1 MKDDLKL
8 REMKAK
14 DCMIDASKLA
24 EELHGEQE
32 QAGVLENDRKLLES
46 KLKEVQVNK
55 QIIMTCDLLYIS
67 DLLGKN

>member
-46 KLKEVQVNK
+46 KLKEVQVTQ
-55 QIIMTCDLLYIS
+55 QIVMTCNLLYIS
-67 DLLGKN
+67 DL

>member
-24 EELHGEQE
+24 EELHAEQE
-32 QAGVLENDRKLLES
+32 QAGVLENDGKLLES
-46 KLKEVQVNK
+46 KLKEVQVTQ
-55 QIIMTCDLLYIS
+55 QIVMTCKLLYIS
-67 DLLGKN
+67 DL